1 MILEPAPLVA
11 VPGAP
16 IPAGGEAHWLRAY
29 DELRLRAAYFPPTG
43 AARGSV
49 VLSPGRTEPI
59 EKYFEVVAEL
69 QARGFAVLV
78 HDWRGQG
85 LSGRLSDD
93 PLKGCANGW
102 RPFLADYET
111 VIEAFADRLPKPWIA
126 MGHSMGGGLT
136 SLALTEGEG
145 RFAAAVLSAPM
156 LGINLGGRDAVQTRW
171 VAWLMTV
178 IGRDEAYPAPP
189 TDPWADSFETN
200 ALTHDRGR
208 WERTR
213 AQFAAAPELMLGSVT
228 WGWLYFALALARR
241 IEKSRRAESLT
252 LPVTIVA
259 AGEEKLVANV
269 ASKAFAGRLQKGR
282 WLQVPGA
289 YHEILQETDPVRAVF
304 WQAFDE
310 TVAGVL

>member
-11 VPGAP
+11 TPGAP
-16 IPAGGEAHWLRAY
+16 IPEGGEAHWLRAY
-29 DELRLRAAYFPPTG
+29 DELRLRAAYFPPSG

-59 EKYFEVVAEL
+59 EKYFEVVQEL

-145 RFAAAVLSAPM
+145 RFSAAVLSAPM
-156 LGINLGGRDAVQTRW
+156 LGLNLGGRDPKLTRW
-171 VAWLMTV
+171 IAWLMTV
-178 IGRDEAYPAPP
+178 IGREEAYPAPP
-189 TDPWADSFETN
+189 TDPWADVFEGN
-200 ALTHDRGR
+200 ALTHDRAR

-213 AQFAAAPELMLGSVT
+213 AQFAEAPELMLGSVT
-228 WGWLYFALALARR
+228 WGWLCFALFLGHR
-241 IEKSRRAESLT
+241 IETSRRVESLT

-259 AGEEKLVANV
+259 AGEEKLVANA
-269 ASKAFAGRLQKGR
+269 ASKAFAARVKTGR
-282 WLQVPGA
+282 WLEVPGA
-289 YHEILQETDPVRAVF
+289 YHEILQETDAVRAVF

-310 TVAGVL
+310 TVAAVL

>member
-43 AARGSV
+43 AA
-49 VLSPGRTEPI
+49 
-59 EKYFEVVAEL
+59 
-69 QARGFAVLV
+69 
-78 HDWRGQG
+78 RGQG